1 MFTACCLFFISPSFS
16 FWTYPRMSCDELIK
30 IHRIF
35 LSVCGFQGTW
45 MIIRSLW
52 KDLMSHHFASERSRS
67 KASFAHGYSS
77 NILSAWWIQAY
88 ACKHATLSFLSRLS
102 CTTHYQ
108 MEMERFELLTPCLQG
123 RCSPNWATPPLGNN
137 CIYFVNWLYI
147 LAATCSPTPS
157 PVQYH
162 RPLGS

>member
-35 LSVCGFQGTW
+35 FVCMRFS
-45 MIIRSLW
+45 RYVVDN
-52 KDLMSHHFASERSRS
+52 KSHYFASERSRNCV
-67 KASFAHGYSS
+67 SFAHGYSS
-77 NILSAWWIQAY
+77 NIRSDWWIQAY

-102 CTTHYQ
+102 CPTHYQ

-123 RCSPNWATPPLGNN
+123 RCSPNWATPPLGNWFYS
-137 CIYFVNWLYI
+137 I
-147 LAATCSPTPS
+147 
-157 PVQYH
+157 YH
-162 RPLGS
+162 RLNKLLNQWA

>member
-35 LSVCGFQGTW
+35 FVCMRFS
-45 MIIRSLW
+45 RYVDDNKSKW
-52 KDLMSHHFASERSRS
+52 KPHASHYFR
-67 KASFAHGYSS
+67 
-77 NILSAWWIQAY
+77 LSAQE
-88 ACKHATLSFLSRLS
+88 TSFLSLTDILRISLPSRKSRLMHVNMQHPPLLS
-102 CTTHYQ
+102 GSSYKLHYQ